1 MFFEEIKSRLLGNWS
16 GTNRLHLSWLTP
28 SDYHSSSQMAIAS
41 VAREKF
47 LTFRYTWSHENTPH
61 EGLLVLGYDVAQK
74 VATASWL
81 DSWHMSSKL
90 MACVGTIDERGE
102 IAVKGYYEAP
112 PDPDWGWRIV
122 IAASE
127 AELRL
132 TMYNCTP
139 AGEEELAVEATYSR
153 AG

>member
-1 MFFEEIKSRLLGNWS
+1 MLFAEIKSRLLGDWS
-16 GTNRLHLSWLTP
+16 GTNHLHLSWLTP
-28 SDYHSSSQMAIAS
+28 SDYHSSSQMAIAA
-41 VAREKF
+41 VAHEKF
-47 LTFRYTWSHENTPH
+47 LTLMYTWSHENKAH
-61 EGLLVLGYDVAQK
+61 EGLLVLGYDAAQQ

-90 MACVGTIDERGE
+90 MSCTGTIDERGE

-122 IAASE
+122 IAVRNE
-127 AELRL
+127 ALRM

-139 AGEEELAVEATYSR
+139 AGEEELAVQADYVR
-153 AG
+153 AI